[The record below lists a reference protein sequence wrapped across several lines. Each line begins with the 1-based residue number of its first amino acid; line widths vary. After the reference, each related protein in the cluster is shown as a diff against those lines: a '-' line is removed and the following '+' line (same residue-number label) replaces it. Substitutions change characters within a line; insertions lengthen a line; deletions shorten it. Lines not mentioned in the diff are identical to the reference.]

1 MNQPASQSVAINQ
14 KLVGTSACTMLV
26 GAGLLWFLVGSQ
38 NMWTGACLKVGLVMG
53 ALWLALPSL
62 KRKGSWGHTSWGVI
76 VLTVAV
82 ALVLTGKRVDMR
94 IILPLLV
101 GIVLTTK
108 VLRPGSLPKRK

>member
-1 MNQPASQSVAINQ
+1 MNQPAPQSVAINQ
-14 KLVGTSACTMLV
+14 KLVGTIACTMLV
-26 GAGLLWFLVGSQ
+26 GAGLLWFLGGSQ

-76 VLTVAV
+76 VAV

-101 GIVLTTK
+101 GIVLATK

>member
-14 KLVGTSACTMLV
+14 KLVGTIACTMLV
-26 GAGLLWFLVGSQ
+26 GGTALVPRREPEYVDRGLPESRVGHGGTLAG
-38 NMWTGACLKVGLVMG
+38 T
-53 ALWLALPSL
+53 PSL
-62 KRKGSWGHTSWGVI
+62 KRKGIWGHTSWGVI

-94 IILPLLV
+94 IILPLLI
-101 GIVLTTK
+101 GIVLATK